1 MSLNQDHAFLLN
13 DVSTFEHNRCVDIHF
28 CCVDLRQYWPLQAG
42 EAYLVDN
49 YRWLHA
55 RTDFEDDP
63 KAPRLLFRLWLQVE
77 HFDS

>member
-1 MSLNQDHAFLLN
+1 MT
-13 DVSTFEHNRCVDIHF
+13 STFEHDRCEDIHF

>member
-1 MSLNQDHAFLLN
+1 MVLVYPMKMSVFHGSQM
-13 DVSTFEHNRCVDIHF
+13 HF
-28 CCVDLRQYWPLQAG
+28 VRQHWNLKAG

-63 KAPRLLFRLWLQVE
+63 TAPRLFFRLWLQVE
-77 HFDS
+77 NFEADR

>member
-1 MSLNQDHAFLLN
+1 LA
-13 DVSTFEHNRCVDIHF
+13 T
-28 CCVDLRQYWPLQAG
+28 LRQYWPLGAG

-63 KAPRLLFRLWLQVE
+63 KSPRLFFRLWLQVE
-77 HFDS
+77 NFDSIA